1 MEEGP
6 LCSLFSRLVLPLEAV
21 MEPRWKGK
29 NAETKALAD
38 PMSKIVER
46 LQSSLRK
53 SDAQGLLLDS
63 VVLLPVDHE
72 QIEVIELLNRSF
84 FGRPRPN
91 SYEHKQWYELDFEE
105 AFYLCYSLECLK
117 IMDENKCLVVNN
129 DLWKYM
135 KSKSKAFPE
144 SYIAYSH
151 LRNKDWVVK
160 DGSKYGADF
169 VAYRHHPSLVHSEFA
184 VILEFD
190 KSHRLR
196 VLSDVKCVVRICAS
210 VAKTLLVLRINTKDC
225 DFVSPPELDLYKVE
239 EMIPEQHH
247 EDLHIRKRL
256 ISTQEIPTLPTKDIS
271 TVSVPASSISRIQ
284 PKKAPLSRR
293 TGPRWKGKKS
303 AEAKALA
310 DPMSKIVE
318 QLQSSL
324 HKSETQGFLLSSAF
338 LLSVDV
344 EQIELLE
351 HSCFGQ
357 PISSE
362 EALRKLLISSDEDK
376 QWYELSFEE
385 AFYLCYSLECVRI
398 MDENKCLVSN
408 NDVWQYMKSKRRAF
422 PEFYIAY
429 SHLRK
434 KNWVV
439 RSGLQYGADFVA
451 YCHHPSLV
459 HSEFVVIVD
468 FNNSSRLRVWSDI
481 EGMVRLCTLVAKTLM
496 VLSVNTNDCDVV
508 SPSELG
514 LYKVEGRT
522 ITRWFAEKHRE
533 DPRTSERLSSA

>member
-1 MEEGP
+1 MEEGS

-72 QIEVIELLNRSF
+72 QIEVIELMNRSF

-91 SYEHKQWYELDFEE
+91 SYELKQWYELDFEE

-117 IMDENKCLVVNN
+117 IMDENKCLVTDN

-151 LRNKDWVVK
+151 LRKKDWVVK

-169 VAYRHHPSLVHSEFA
+169 VAYRHHPSLVHAEFA

-196 VLSDVKCVVRICAS
+196 VLSDIKCAVRICAS
-210 VAKTLLVLRINTKDC
+210 VGKTLLVLRINTKDC
-225 DFVSPPELDLYKVE
+225 DFVSPPEMDLYKVE

-247 EDLHIRKRL
+247 EDLHVRKRFS
-256 ISTQEIPTLPTKDIS
+256 STQDIPTLPTKDIS
-271 TVSVPASSISRIQ
+271 TVSVSASPISRIQ
-284 PKKAPLSRR
+284 PIKAPLSRR

-324 HKSETQGFLLSSAF
+324 RKSKTQGFLSN
-338 LLSVDV
+338 SVV
-344 EQIELLE
+344 
-351 HSCFGQ
+351 CFSQ
-357 PISSE
+357 
-362 EALRKLLISSDEDK
+362 LTLNKLNYWI
-376 QWYELSFEE
+376 
-385 AFYLCYSLECVRI
+385 V
-398 MDENKCLVSN
+398 LVSDN
-408 NDVWQYMKSKRRAF
+408 
-422 PEFYIAY
+422 
-429 SHLRK
+429 L
-434 KNWVV
+434 
-439 RSGLQYGADFVA
+439 
-451 YCHHPSLV
+451 
-459 HSEFVVIVD
+459 
-468 FNNSSRLRVWSDI
+468 
-481 EGMVRLCTLVAKTLM
+481 
-496 VLSVNTNDCDVV
+496 
-508 SPSELG
+508 
-514 LYKVEGRT
+514 
-522 ITRWFAEKHRE
+522 
-533 DPRTSERLSSA
+533 

>member
-1 MEEGP
+1 MEEDS

-72 QIEVIELLNRSF
+72 QIEVIELMNRSF

-91 SYEHKQWYELDFEE
+91 SCEHKQWYELDFEE

-117 IMDENKCLVVNN
+117 ILDEKKCPIANN

-151 LRNKDWVVK
+151 LRKKDWVVK

-169 VAYRHHPSLVHSEFA
+169 VAYRHHPSLVHADFA

-196 VLSDVKCVVRICAS
+196 VLSDVKCAVRICAS
-210 VAKTLLVLRINTKDC
+210 VGKTLLVLRINTKDC
-225 DFVSPPELDLYKVE
+225 DFVSPPEMDLYKVE

-247 EDLHIRKRL
+247 EDLHIRKRFS
-256 ISTQEIPTLPTKDIS
+256 STQDIPTLPTKDIS
-271 TVSVPASSISRIQ
+271 TVPVPASPISRIQ
-284 PKKAPLSRR
+284 PRKAPLSRR

-324 HKSETQGFLLSSAF
+324 RKSETQGFLANSAV
-338 LLSVDV
+338 LLSVDR
-344 EQIELLE
+344 EQIELLDR
-351 HSCFGQ
+351 SCFGQ

-362 EALRKLLISSDEDK
+362 EALKKLLISTDEDK

-385 AFYLCYSLECVRI
+385 AFYWSNSLECLKI

-408 NDVWQYMKSKRRAF
+408 DDVWQYMKSKRRAF

-451 YCHHPSLV
+451 YRHHPSLV
-459 HSEFVVIVD
+459 HSDFVVIVD
-468 FNNSSRLRVWSDI
+468 FNKSSRLRVWSDI
-481 EGMVRLCTLVAKTLM
+481 EGMVRLCALVAKTLM
-496 VLSVNTNDCDVV
+496 VLSVNTNDCDVI
-508 SPSELG
+508 SPSKLD

-522 ITRWFAEKHRE
+522 ITRWFAQKHRE
-533 DPRTSERLSSA
+533 DHL

>member
-38 PMSKIVER
+38 PMSKIVEQ
-46 LQSSLRK
+46 LQSSLHK
-53 SDAQGLLLDS
+53 SETQGFLLNSAFLLS
-63 VVLLPVDHE
+63 VDVE
-72 QIEVIELLNRSF
+72 QIELLEHSC
-84 FGRPRPN
+84 FGQPISSEEALRKLLI
-91 SYEHKQWYELDFEE
+91 SADEDKQWYELSFEE

-169 VAYRHHPSLVHSEFA
+169 VAYR
-184 VILEFD
+184 
-190 KSHRLR
+190 
-196 VLSDVKCVVRICAS
+196 
-210 VAKTLLVLRINTKDC
+210 
-225 DFVSPPELDLYKVE
+225 
-239 EMIPEQHH
+239 
-247 EDLHIRKRL
+247 
-256 ISTQEIPTLPTKDIS
+256 
-271 TVSVPASSISRIQ
+271 
-284 PKKAPLSRR
+284 
-293 TGPRWKGKKS
+293 
-303 AEAKALA
+303 
-310 DPMSKIVE
+310 
-318 QLQSSL
+318 
-324 HKSETQGFLLSSAF
+324 
-338 LLSVDV
+338 
-344 EQIELLE
+344 
-351 HSCFGQ
+351 
-357 PISSE
+357 
-362 EALRKLLISSDEDK
+362 
-376 QWYELSFEE
+376 
-385 AFYLCYSLECVRI
+385 
-398 MDENKCLVSN
+398 
-408 NDVWQYMKSKRRAF
+408 
-422 PEFYIAY
+422 
-429 SHLRK
+429 
-434 KNWVV
+434 
-439 RSGLQYGADFVA
+439 
-451 YCHHPSLV
+451 HHPSLV